1 MIHNVIFYL
10 HEYLILM
17 GYMQIHTIHGCYG
30 MGFIKCLSHDMYQPW
45 LVDFEVG
52 GYAAPFTGVIK
63 LPCLEGS
70 IQICMYIYI
79 YGNFEQILHKSALF
93 GLVTGFAIYV
103 HAAKREEG
111 TYDIL
116 LVKFSCTDFIPW
128 YSYIPRP

>member
-1 MIHNVIFYL
+1 
-10 HEYLILM
+10 
-17 GYMQIHTIHGCYG
+17 

-79 YGNFEQILHKSALF
+79 YMVILS
-93 GLVTGFAIYV
+93 
-103 HAAKREEG
+103 
-111 TYDIL
+111 
-116 LVKFSCTDFIPW
+116 KFSIKVRCLGW
-128 YSYIPRP
+128 